1 MKFGYT
7 IIWVDDVVKTVEFYE
22 KAFGLVRR
30 TLEDRGRFMWA
41 EMETGDTTLAFS
53 SSSEAHTLFPKG
65 FHPNDPKQPPALIQ
79 ISLIAPDVASAYM
92 KAMAMGATGLDLPK
106 PQPWGQTIAR
116 VRDPNGVL
124 VSLVSRHTVHN

>member
-30 TLEDRGRFMWA
+30 TLRETGNFTWA
-41 EMETGDTTLAFS
+41 EIETGETTLAFS
-53 SSSEAHTLFPKG
+53 STSEAETLFSGG
-65 FHPNDPKQPPALIQ
+65 FYANDPTKLPALIQ
-79 ISLIAPDVASAYM
+79 ISFITPDVGTAYM
-92 KAMAMGATGLDLPK
+92 RAIGAGAKALDAPK
-106 PQPWGQTIAR
+106 AQPWGQTIAR

-124 VSLVSRHTVHN
+124 VSLVSG